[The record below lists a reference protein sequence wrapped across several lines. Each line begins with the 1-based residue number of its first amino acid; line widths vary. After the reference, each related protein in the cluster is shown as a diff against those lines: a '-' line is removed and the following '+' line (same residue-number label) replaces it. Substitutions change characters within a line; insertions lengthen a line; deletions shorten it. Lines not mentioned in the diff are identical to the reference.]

1 MDTYTTWEAQRK
13 AQGPQWQCYECNL
26 RFPAAGFGVDWH
38 NRNELHTACIGLGF
52 WKYCIVCKDQSL
64 QPQLHDASRT
74 YSRLCRTCN
83 RQRPHSYFA
92 KETEMCAA
100 CKLHISFEIAACT
113 VCGKCKNLNEML
125 QTAGDEKIYA
135 CFTCQPEKWYFECTV
150 CCEKKTS
157 QNSEH
162 RKPHS
167 KKMYPQM
174 SRL

>member
-1 MDTYTTWEAQRK
+1 MGEVAQT
-13 AQGPQWQCYECNL
+13 ALFGILLELEIWLGFWIFGWDFGNLVGIFEIWVECWK
-26 RFPAAGFGVDWH
+26 F
-38 NRNELHTACIGLGF
+38 GLGF
-52 WKYCIVCKDQSL
+52 WKYCIVCKDQGL

-74 YSRLCRTCN
+74 YSRLCRRCN

-113 VCGKCKNLNEML
+113 VCGKSKNLSEML
-125 QTAGDEKIYA
+125 QTADDENIYV

-150 CCEKKTS
+150 CGQK
-157 QNSEH
+157 NLH
-162 RKPHS
+162 RISSVESRTRKRLH
-167 KKMYPQM
+167 PQV